1 MPESLLQKIIQDLSD
16 LNYKGTIIFAPFGE
30 PLLDDRL
37 PSFVDHIKKN
47 LRKCTVTILTNGDLL
62 TVERFRRLI
71 RSGVD
76 CFNISDHFDSHDD
89 RYVIAEPIAAI
100 ETFLALN
107 ETDREKMT
115 FLDNNYERIRKLDRF
130 HDRCG
135 LVPLDD
141 IVSQENLYKTCE
153 FSESTMAISYKG
165 DVLVCARQWTKAPIF
180 GNVGKEHVRDIW
192 RKRNF
197 RRIRKDLRKGV
208 FELELCRNCGHGYMP
223 DPSYIKEL
231 KALQPIQ
238 PQS

>member
-1 MPESLLQKIIQDLSD
+1 MPESLFRKIVHDLSD
-16 LNYKGTIIFAPFGE
+16 FNYKGRLVFAPFGE

-37 PSFVDHIKKN
+37 PSFVDHLKKN
-47 LRKCTVTILTNGDLL
+47 LRKCTVIILTNGDLL
-62 TVERFRRLI
+62 TVDRFKRLDNA
-71 RSGVD
+71 GVD
-76 CFNISDHFDSHDD
+76 HFTISDHFDIHNDQ
-89 RYVIAEPIAAI
+89 YVIAEPIAAI
-100 ETFLALN
+100 ETFLVLN

-141 IVSQENLYKTCE
+141 SVSQENLYKTCE
-153 FSESTMAISYKG
+153 FPESFTTISYEG
-165 DVLVCARQWTKAPIF
+165 DVLVCCRQWTNGPMF